1 MKNCGEN
8 DEVVVKN
15 SGDFFKDT
23 VFYNFTKVS
32 VFIVFNLVSQK
43 EVWSWTYYVI
53 HKVSYTAN
61 VRFQPI

>member
-15 SGDFFKDT
+15 SGISFKDT

-32 VFIVFNLVSQK
+32 VFIG
-43 EVWSWTYYVI
+43 
-53 HKVSYTAN
+53 
-61 VRFQPI
+61 RFQLNEKDFVFK